1 MGNETPS
8 LKKLI
13 DNSLAELTRAQDIA
27 ERTARPQNVC
37 AGHDALFALT
47 RAVASGVATSLS
59 VSAGRL
65 GETDAVP
72 MVDGGGQV
80 VGGWSMVWRF
90 VNANARTILAWIGI
104 WGIVIILKG
113 ELKTC
118 LDAIP
123 KAETQSASAFG
134 KYQEAPYP

>member
-65 GETDAVP
+65 SDAEAMPQVAALLDQRLPADVP
-72 MVDGGGQV
+72 RIILHGQV
-80 VGGWSMVWRF
+80 CR
-90 VNANARTILAWIGI
+90 RELAVEIDG
-104 WGIVIILKG
+104 VH
-113 ELKTC
+113 
-118 LDAIP
+118 A
-123 KAETQSASAFG
+123 
-134 KYQEAPYP
+134 